1 MTESKGKY
9 FLSGI
14 ASFIIWGFFA
24 VPLRNLKGFPATEI
38 LYYRI
43 FSALILIWTII
54 FLFRRPQLKK
64 DMTFVKSLSKKAKS
78 KLIWLTILSTFL
90 VTANWYTFIYAI
102 NNISIKSGAFAYM
115 VCPLITA
122 LSGYLFLKEE
132 LSKLKLI
139 ALGIAFAS
147 IFLLATG
154 SLVETIWSIGI
165 AALYAFYL
173 IIQRVINQVD
183 KFNFLGVQLILS
195 VIIMLPM
202 YFSSWHPAPNT
213 PTFWIVTLIIAVV
226 FTIVPLFLSLYAL
239 LGIPSST
246 LGIIMYLNPIIAF
259 AIAFLY
265 FNEKIDTHQVFA
277 YSLLLFA
284 VALFNWGTI
293 KGLLFKR
300 I

>member
-1 MTESKGKY
+1 MTKSKGKY

-14 ASFIIWGFFA
+14 ASFVIWGFFA
-24 VPLRNLKGFPATEI
+24 IPLRNLKGFPATEI

-43 FSALILIWTII
+43 FISLILIWASI
-54 FLFRRPQLKK
+54 FLFRKSQLKK
-64 DMTFVKSLSKKAKS
+64 DIASVKSLSTKEKS
-78 KLIWLTILSTFL
+78 KFIWLTIISTFL

-102 NNISIKSGAFAYM
+102 NNVSIKSGAFAYM

-122 LSGYLFLKEE
+122 LSGYLFLKED
-132 LSKLKLI
+132 LSKLKLT
-139 ALGIAFAS
+139 ALGVAFAS

-154 SLVETIWSIGI
+154 SFVETIWSIGI

-173 IIQRVINQVD
+173 VIQRVINHVD

-202 YFSSWHPAPNT
+202 YLSNWHPAPNV
-213 PTFWIVTLIIAVV
+213 PTFWIITFVISVL

-246 LGIIMYLNPIIAF
+246 LGIMMYLNPIIAF

-265 FNEKIDTHQVFA
+265 FNEKIEIHQVFA

>member
-14 ASFIIWGFFA
+14 ASFVIWGFFA
-24 VPLRNLKGFPATEI
+24 IPLRNLKGFPATEI

-43 FSALILIWTII
+43 FISLILIWASI
-54 FLFRRPQLKK
+54 FLFRKSQLKK
-64 DMTFVKSLSKKAKS
+64 DIASVKSLSTKEKS
-78 KLIWLTILSTFL
+78 KFIWLTIISTFL

-102 NNISIKSGAFAYM
+102 NNVSIKSGAFAYM

-122 LSGYLFLKEE
+122 LSGYLFLKED
-132 LSKLKLI
+132 LSKLKLT
-139 ALGIAFAS
+139 ALGVAFAG

-154 SLVETIWSIGI
+154 SFVETIWSIGI

-173 IIQRVINQVD
+173 VIQRVINHVD

-202 YFSSWHPAPNT
+202 YLSNWHPAPNV
-213 PTFWIVTLIIAVV
+213 PTFWIITFVISVL

-246 LGIIMYLNPIIAF
+246 LGIMMYLNPIIAF

-265 FNEKIDTHQVFA
+265 FNEKIEIHQVFA